1 MSLPV
6 PPYFGGTEGAQ
17 TRDIGEKRDVLDLIL
32 TTLIALG
39 GAGSGVLA
47 NISLSAGWQPLGG
60 SPAYGIPQYS
70 VLGSLVILQGAVEV
84 VSGTA
89 SNGDQ
94 IGSVPTGASGA
105 APDVK
110 LRQGTPN
117 LHWDI
122 HPDGSITYESWDGF
136 TDYLLLNAV
145 YRKGGS

>member
-17 TRDIGEKRDVLDLIL
+17 TKDIGEKRDVLDLIL

-84 VSGTA
+84 VSGAA
-89 SNGDQ
+89 SNGDL
-94 IGSVPTGASGA
+94 IGTNPIGASGA
-105 APDVK
+105 APDVRLMFESFG
-110 LRQGTPN
+110 LRF
-117 LHWDI
+117 DV
-122 HPDGSITYESWDGF
+122 HPDGTITYEGWTGF
-136 TDYLLLNAV
+136 GDFLCLSAV